1 MCYWWSLFPIGKWLH
16 AGLEQICCKLY
27 SQSLCQEAPDEE
39 PPAGG
44 GGGFAAGDF
53 AGIRANAGN
62 FARMKLNPSFRFS
75 DEISTFMNM
84 VSLSAA
90 RGKEIVDPMSFLNSV
105 TRFKFDT
112 DASGLEKIERH
123 NVPHFLL
130 MNMVARPM
138 GMAALQPATMANF
151 LKFFSLA
158 GADVGEDEKKTE
170 TLDDRI
176 KELEKKVAAQAKEI
190 NSLKLKT
197 KKTPKTKK

>member
-1 MCYWWSLFPIGKWLH
+1 
-16 AGLEQICCKLY
+16 
-27 SQSLCQEAPDEE
+27 
-39 PPAGG
+39 
-44 GGGFAAGDF
+44 
-53 AGIRANAGN
+53 
-62 FARMKLNPSFRFS
+62 
-75 DEISTFMNM
+75 
-84 VSLSAA
+84 
-90 RGKEIVDPMSFLNSV
+90 
-105 TRFKFDT
+105 
-112 DASGLEKIERH
+112 
-123 NVPHFLL
+123 
-130 MNMVARPM
+130 M